1 METSCA
7 DGAVVAAL
15 LTDYA
20 LLMLR
25 ELDGDLEEIEVDV
38 LDEVEDTRT
47 QRLSVASAVSIAE
60 EAESEGSKVEAK
72 ASGQVEDGSSSIGAG
87 ETAEDS

>member
-7 DGAVVAAL
+7 DGAIVAAL

-25 ELDGDLEEIEVDV
+25 ELDGDLEEIELDV
-38 LDEVEDTRT
+38 LDEVEDTRA
-47 QRLSVASAVSIAE
+47 QRLSVASAIAE

-72 ASGQVEDGSSSIGAG
+72 ASGQVEDGSSSSGAG
-87 ETAEDS
+87 ETTEDA